1 MALLDEIVSLHPPLH
16 SRVFA
21 LLVKL
26 FSTENDGVDVLI
38 QLERRR
44 MLIDRFV
51 LLLSAGYALPVVHY
65 MRQKLQ
71 KQDTDVSLIRY
82 FVTETLEII
91 APPFSPDFGIAFLP
105 LVENTEVAREK
116 TLPDDK
122 LDAIKAFIEECKSC
136 VRAD

>member
-1 MALLDEIVSLHPPLH
+1 MFFFF
-16 SRVFA
+16 RVFA

-26 FSTENDGVDVLI
+26 FSTEHDGVDVLI

-82 FVTETLEII
+82 VF
-91 APPFSPDFGIAFLP
+91 FSID
-105 LVENTEVAREK
+105 
-116 TLPDDK
+116 
-122 LDAIKAFIEECKSC
+122 
-136 VRAD
+136 